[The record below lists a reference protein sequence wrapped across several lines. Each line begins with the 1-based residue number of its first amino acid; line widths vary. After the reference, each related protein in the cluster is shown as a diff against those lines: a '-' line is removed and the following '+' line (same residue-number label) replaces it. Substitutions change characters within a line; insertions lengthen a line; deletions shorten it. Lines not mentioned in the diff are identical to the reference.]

1 MFIYQVHLCCLG
13 ATFQHISWPNHGMTF
28 LRASN
33 PLRCTTLRPVSPI
46 IWPILMTRFVAR
58 PIALSVTL
66 VTGSAVGLVTNLYTG
81 LGTKWSRP
89 NRSLARLGNQLGKN
103 PIITTLF
110 HLQHTHPATTHATY
124 KLITVLRQLP
134 SHANNI
140 PLTYQW
146 VEVLLGDLI

>member
-1 MFIYQVHLCCLG
+1 MREHVKLVHSHRMKLLPKQISSLITPVGGAQDRNADKLETQKIMFIYQVHLCCLG

-81 LGTKWSRP
+81 LGTK
-89 NRSLARLGNQLGKN
+89 
-103 PIITTLF
+103 
-110 HLQHTHPATTHATY
+110 
-124 KLITVLRQLP
+124 
-134 SHANNI
+134 
-140 PLTYQW
+140 
-146 VEVLLGDLI
+146 